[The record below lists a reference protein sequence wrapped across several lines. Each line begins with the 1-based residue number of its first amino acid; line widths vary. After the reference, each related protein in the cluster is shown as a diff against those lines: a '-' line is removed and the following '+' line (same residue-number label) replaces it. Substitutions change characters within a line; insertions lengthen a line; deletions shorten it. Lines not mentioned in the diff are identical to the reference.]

1 MALRKRYG
9 MWSYRF
15 KVSGKE
21 YSGTTDLVA
30 TKQNETRAKE
40 IEAGHRLA
48 LADGRNPARRMVV
61 REFSDAAKEFLGWA
75 KMEYRAHPNSYK
87 RIVTSFTSLKL
98 FFGREPVSLI
108 SESRVE
114 AFKVWRI
121 NEYQVRDIT
130 LRHDLHAMSKFF
142 GYAIKQRWTRENCVR
157 NVNIPSDADAVRMH
171 IITASEEKDYFL
183 RTAKNKNVWDLARLM
198 RNQGM
203 RPEEVVSLRKEDVDL
218 ERGQLHIQHGKSKAA
233 RRTLDLTAESR
244 SILARRME
252 KNPRRK
258 DSRWIFPSPTKPGE
272 HIQRLNRGHD
282 AAIKEDKKKK
292 RTALN
297 FVLYDFRHTFAT
309 RLAQAGV
316 DLATLAAILGHSSI
330 RIVQRYVHPT
340 AEHKRQ
346 AMLTYER
353 TLMSIEESAV
363 NGRETRTN

>member
-1 MALRKRYG
+1 

-15 KVSGKE
+15 KVSGRE
-21 YSGTTDLVA
+21 YSGTTDLAA

-40 IEAGHRLA
+40 IEAKHRLA
-48 LADGRNPARRMVV
+48 LAEGRNPSRRMVV
-61 REFSDAAKEFLGWA
+61 REFADAATEFLGWA
-75 KMEYRAHPNSYK
+75 KMEYRAHPNSYQ

-98 FFGREPVSLI
+98 FFEREPVSLI
-108 SESRVE
+108 SEGRVE
-114 AFKVWRI
+114 AYKVWRI
-121 NEYQVRDIT
+121 NEHEVRDIT
-130 LRHDLHAMSKFF
+130 LRHDLHALSKFF
-142 GYAIKQRWTRENCVR
+142 GYAIKQRWARENPVR
-157 NVNIPSDADAVRMH
+157 NVSIPSDADAIRMH
-171 IITASEEKDYFL
+171 IITAAEERDYFL
-183 RTAKNKNVWDLARLM
+183 RVAKNKNVWDLARLM

-203 RPEEVVSLRKEDVDL
+203 RPEEVLSLSKADIDL
-218 ERGQLHIQHGKSKAA
+218 ERGQLQIQCGKSKAA
-233 RRTLDLTAESR
+233 RRTLDLTAESK
-244 SILARRME
+244 SILARRMQ
-252 KNPRRK
+252 KNPRKK
-258 DSRWIFPSPTKPGE
+258 DSPWIFPSPTKPGG

-363 NGRETRTN
+363 NGRATRTN